1 LIGKINLKNTEI
13 VFMEIQKSNHLQKV
27 ITLDGPAGSG
37 KSTIAKMLAEEMGY
51 YHADSGAIY
60 RAYTFAVIQEIG
72 LLESPE
78 IFGDVFLKSN
88 IDIEKYPIGVYF
100 KDKTQIIEY
109 NKQVINDYLR
119 TRELTERIKYIAD
132 NINVRK
138 KVNHILRNLAN
149 QYPLVVDGRDMGT
162 EVFPESSYKFY
173 LDASIEVRA
182 QRRLEEYLQSKN
194 SHGILLEEIKKE
206 IQQRDEYDKNR
217 KIGALKIPSDAIII
231 DTSNLTRNMVLNLIL
246 AYLQKKF

>member
-1 LIGKINLKNTEI
+1 
-13 VFMEIQKSNHLQKV
+13 
-27 ITLDGPAGSG
+27 
-37 KSTIAKMLAEEMGY
+37 
-51 YHADSGAIY
+51 
-60 RAYTFAVIQEIG
+60 
-72 LLESPE
+72 
-78 IFGDVFLKSN
+78 
-88 IDIEKYPIGVYF
+88 
-100 KDKTQIIEY
+100 
-109 NKQVINDYLR
+109 
-119 TRELTERIKYIAD
+119 
-132 NINVRK
+132 VRK